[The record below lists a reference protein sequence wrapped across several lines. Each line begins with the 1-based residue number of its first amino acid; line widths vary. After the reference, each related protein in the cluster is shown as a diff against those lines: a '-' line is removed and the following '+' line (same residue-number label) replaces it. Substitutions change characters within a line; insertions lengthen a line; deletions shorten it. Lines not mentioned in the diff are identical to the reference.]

1 MSCAACSARVEKA
14 VGALDGVESCAVNLL
29 TNSMVVEGKASDGE
43 IIGAVVSAGYGAEV
57 DGGEGVGKVG
67 GAKHG
72 VDESARRET
81 VAIIVRLCVSTLFL
95 AVLMYIS
102 MGYVMWGAPM
112 PSYFAE
118 NPLSIALLELIL
130 SAVILVI
137 NQKFFINGFRGVIH
151 GAPNMDTLVS
161 LGSGAS
167 FIYSVCLIFVMLD
180 ELTKT
185 GMASAAHYLHGLYF
199 ESAAMILV
207 LITLGKLLESISKGR
222 TTRSLCALIDLS
234 PKTATV
240 LRDGK
245 EEIIDA
251 EKVKKGDIFI
261 VRPGESIPVDG
272 VVLEGGSSVDESAL
286 TGESMPVDKA
296 IGANVSAGTV
306 NLSGFMRCEA
316 TRTGEDTTLSQIIKI
331 VSDATA
337 SKAPIARVADKVSG
351 VFVPVVLGIA
361 AVTFTVW
368 MIISG
373 GEVGSALSRAISVLV
388 ISCPC
393 ALGLATP
400 VAIMVGSGKGARRG
414 ILFKSAS
421 ALEATGRADVVVLD
435 KTGTVTKGEMTVT
448 DVRAADGSSEKEL
461 LSVAYALE
469 KMSEHPLGKAIV
481 GYAEKNCAVTIDI
494 ADFNAVSGKG
504 IEASASGESLRG
516 GKLSFVRE
524 ACSVSENDVSFA
536 SSLEEQGKTVTYFC
550 RGGNFLGI
558 VAIADTI
565 KEDSASA
572 IARLRAMGI
581 KTLLLTGDN
590 SRTATAIGKSA
601 GVDEVVSELLPEEKA
616 NEIKK
621 LQNNGHRV
629 IMVGD
634 GINDAPALAVADV
647 GIAIGAGTDVAI
659 ESADAVL
666 MNSRLSDLCAS
677 VRLGRKTLNNIYE
690 NLFWAFIY
698 NVVGIPL
705 AAGVWIPLTGWEL
718 SPMFGAAAMSLSS
731 FCVVMNALRLN
742 LVDLDKP
749 TGLKKIKAD
758 TNKKGN
764 KKMKKTLKIE
774 GMMCPHC
781 SGRVKKVLEALEA
794 VEIAEVSHE
803 TGLAVVTLC
812 AKIEDAALKSTVEE
826 QGYKVLSIE

>member
-1 MSCAACSARVEKA
+1 
-14 VGALDGVESCAVNLL
+14 
-29 TNSMVVEGKASDGE
+29 
-43 IIGAVVSAGYGAEV
+43 
-57 DGGEGVGKVG
+57 
-67 GAKHG
+67 
-72 VDESARRET
+72 
-81 VAIIVRLCVSTLFL
+81 
-95 AVLMYIS
+95 
-102 MGYVMWGAPM
+102 
-112 PSYFAE
+112 
-118 NPLSIALLELIL
+118 
-130 SAVILVI
+130 
-137 NQKFFINGFRGVIH
+137 
-151 GAPNMDTLVS
+151 
-161 LGSGAS
+161 
-167 FIYSVCLIFVMLD
+167 
-180 ELTKT
+180 
-185 GMASAAHYLHGLYF
+185 
-199 ESAAMILV
+199 MILV
-207 LITLGKLLESISKGR
+207 LITVGKLLESISKGR
-222 TTRSLCALIDLS
+222 TTRSLRALIALS

-240 LRDGK
+240 IRDGK
-245 EEIIDA
+245 EETVDA
-251 EKVKKGDIFI
+251 EYVKKGDIFI

-272 VVLEGGSSVDESAL
+272 IVIDGGSSVDESAL

-296 IGANVSAGTV
+296 IGASVSAGTI
-306 NLSGFMRCEA
+306 NLSGFLRCEA
-316 TRTGEDTTLSQIIKI
+316 TRTGDDTTLSQIIKI

-337 SKAPIARVADKVSG
+337 SKAPIARAADKVSG
-351 VFVPVVLGIA
+351 VFVPAVLGIA
-361 AVTFTVW
+361 AVTFAVW
-368 MIISG
+368 MIALG
-373 GEVGSALSRAISVLV
+373 GEVGVSLSRAISVLV

-421 ALEATGRADVVVLD
+421 ALEATGRADLVVLD
-435 KTGTVTKGEMTVT
+435 KTGTVTKGEMAVT
-448 DVRAADGSSEKEL
+448 DVQAAVGVSENEL
-461 LSVAYALE
+461 LSAAYALE
-469 KMSEHPLGKAIV
+469 KMSEHPLGRAIV
-481 GYAEKNCAVTIDI
+481 RYAEEKGTDSIDI
-494 ADFNAVSGKG
+494 TNFNAVSGKG

-550 RGGNFLGI
+550 RGGKFLGI

-581 KTLLLTGDN
+581 KTLMLTGDN
-590 SRTATAIGKSA
+590 SRTAAAIGKIA
-601 GVDEVVSELLPEEKA
+601 GVDGVISELLPEQKA
-616 NEIKK
+616 NEIKR
-621 LQNNGHRV
+621 LQDDGHRV

-666 MNSRLSDLCAS
+666 MNSRLSDLCAA
-677 VRLGRKTLNNIYE
+677 VKLGRKTLKNIYE

-705 AAGVWIPLTGWEL
+705 AAGVWIPITGWEL

-749 TGLKKIKAD
+749 SGLKK
-758 TNKKGN
+758 TNNKSEKKGN

-794 VEIAEVSHE
+794 VELAEVSHE
-803 TGLAVVTLC
+803 TGLAVVTLG
-812 AKIEDAALKSTVEE
+812 KSIDDATLKSTVED